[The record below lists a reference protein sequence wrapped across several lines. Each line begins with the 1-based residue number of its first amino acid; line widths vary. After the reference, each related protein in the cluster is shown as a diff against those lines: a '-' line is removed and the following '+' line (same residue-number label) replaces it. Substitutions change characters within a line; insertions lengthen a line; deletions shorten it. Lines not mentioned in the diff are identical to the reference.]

1 MNLEEAKANIG
12 KEVVLDESTKP
23 YKCPLN
29 GTHNFGSNVYGVI
42 ECVKNS
48 YVKVRLKVGNR
59 INIMPKH
66 LKIKEQPMQNYKIKV
81 TPETS
86 EEVQKLFFALGYQ
99 WRNIR
104 RTLISIGNEYLY
116 TGELRL
122 MSLDSNNA
130 DDCKEITLPQ
140 LRDLV
145 VLKRNTNFLY
155 YPTLIP
161 LKTLISQFHE
171 SAVLYCVFHG

>member
-66 LKIKEQPMQNYKIKV
+66 LK
-81 TPETS
+81 
-86 EEVQKLFFALGYQ
+86 
-99 WRNIR
+99 
-104 RTLISIGNEYLY
+104 
-116 TGELRL
+116 
-122 MSLDSNNA
+122 
-130 DDCKEITLPQ
+130 
-140 LRDLV
+140 
-145 VLKRNTNFLY
+145 
-155 YPTLIP
+155 
-161 LKTLISQFHE
+161 TLISQFHE